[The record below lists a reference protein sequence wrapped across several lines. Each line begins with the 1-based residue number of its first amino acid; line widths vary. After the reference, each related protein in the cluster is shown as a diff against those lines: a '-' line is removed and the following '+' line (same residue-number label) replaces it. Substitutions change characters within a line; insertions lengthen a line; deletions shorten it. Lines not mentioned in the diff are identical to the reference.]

1 MNRIPQQPPP
11 KRLTATPKAW
21 RPSRTAVRATALIGI
36 SLLSGFA
43 FRVPQPEQVMAT
55 NATPPVLVSEAS
67 AVPVRLG
74 GGTETTRAIIIE
86 EPAIQELPDGE
97 RGPFYLES
105 VSLDPEVQNSIW
117 EVCHEDPRL
126 FATVMGIANKESRFK
141 ADAIGDSGNSLGLMQ
156 VQPRWHQERMDR
168 LGATDLMDPV
178 QNARVAVDYIYWIA
192 ERLNPEHPEDAYG
205 TEMLLMAYNQGWWG
219 AEKSWDNGT
228 TSTSYSREVSGY
240 IESYLTEMEVAP

>member
-1 MNRIPQQPPP
+1 MNYAAQKRIPSRSTAAPPRVW
-11 KRLTATPKAW
+11 K
-21 RPSRTAVRATALIGI
+21 PSRTAIRAAFLIGI
-36 SLLSGFA
+36 PLLSGLA
-43 FRVPQPEQVMAT
+43 FR
-55 NATPPVLVSEAS
+55 TPVTMS
-67 AVPVRLG
+67 
-74 GGTETTRAIIIE
+74 
-86 EPAIQELPDGE
+86 EPALATDAQQPPAIVAQTEAAYVEQAFIITEKPVQISHS
-97 RGPFYLES
+97 LES

-168 LGATDLMDPV
+168 LGVTDLMDPV